1 MTSGL
6 KAIPVAARANEDP
19 AALTQK
25 RIDIRFAA
33 PHSGLAP
40 LTSSSIVYKRVEN
53 SSIVDVIGLEIR
65 TYLADFVHPSRKG
78 VLVDR
83 DRLLCHTPTN
93 DYHGNFSALLFDSL
107 FTRICKNFQGMGL
120 NNCRIYLDGASYHF
134 HKTAAKPARDAKMPD
149 LREWAKWPD
158 TIYAIAKQYGG
169 HVIRKTPPYH
179 CELQPIENIWACV
192 KNKVA
197 ALTNGLHTSLSLK
210 RTLISLFFSIPE
222 STLLRV
228 WNESIK
234 GIQYWTAAEME
245 KAE

>member
-1 MTSGL
+1 
-6 KAIPVAARANEDP
+6 
-19 AALTQK
+19 
-25 RIDIRFAA
+25 
-33 PHSGLAP
+33 
-40 LTSSSIVYKRVEN
+40 
-53 SSIVDVIGLEIR
+53 
-65 TYLADFVHPSRKG
+65 
-78 VLVDR
+78 
-83 DRLLCHTPTN
+83 
-93 DYHGNFSALLFDSL
+93 
-107 FTRICKNFQGMGL
+107 MGL

-158 TIYAIAKQYGG
+158 VKTWLDKENRHILYNARRKVNRSHVKAYTIYAIAKQYGG
-169 HVIRKTPPYH
+169 HVIRKAPLYH